1 MTIILHYVLALI
13 FYLGFLYLCNLE
25 ITEVELF
32 RDKQFALFV
41 YAAEWLCVAGVIIN
55 AVLQT
60 LRLLGY

>member
-1 MTIILHYVLALI
+1 MMILHYVLALI

-25 ITEVELF
+25 ITKTELF
-32 RDKQFALFV
+32 RNKHLALFIYV
-41 YAAEWLCVAGVIIN
+41 AEWLCVAGVIIN